1 MIPTPAAENAL
12 SKELARA
19 CIKRAL
25 DHVQQAQNYLGRACA
40 ELSPIIGGGPTWR
53 RGSKLYDSVHAFWY
67 VVNKLEAQ
75 LAKRGGPM
83 VDSVNL
89 QAELERRAKARP
101 SQTPTPDERGGRAL
115 TAPSQV
121 PPSAP
126 TAQGGADA

>member
-1 MIPTPAAENAL
+1 MTLTQAAENAV

-19 CIKRAL
+19 CIQRAL

-75 LAKRGGPM
+75 LGKRGGPL

-101 SQTPTPDERGGRAL
+101 SQTLTPEERAEQAL
-115 TAPSQV
+115 TAPGQV
-121 PPSAP
+121 PPSTPA
-126 TAQGGADA
+126 AQGGADA